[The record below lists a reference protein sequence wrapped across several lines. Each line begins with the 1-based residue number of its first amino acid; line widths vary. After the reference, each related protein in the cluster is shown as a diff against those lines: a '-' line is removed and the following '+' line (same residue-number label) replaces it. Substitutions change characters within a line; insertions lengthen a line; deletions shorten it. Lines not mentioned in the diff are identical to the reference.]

1 MTGESFEL
9 PSGLSKRRSD
19 FGAVPPKIPDTDS
32 GKLEEIVQLLRQIA
46 SPPPTP
52 GSKQTL
58 FYDRSSSNTVAV
70 AVVPEA
76 NSALYT
82 REQVWEHLQRNAES
96 INLYN
101 DGPGPWY
108 IRISHNGEQ
117 FSDEFPIY
125 EGEAKTVK
133 NIYEIKHRSP
143 HANMNYRIT
152 EFEMWKQKNVDFRA
166 GPQYLFNGT
175 VGIGAGN
182 ANPALAYAGATLHN
196 FNAAL
201 TTNATTGYF
210 KNRDPLN
217 TLYIWR
223 SQDGITFTPLGL
235 GIGVEYGTIDPNG
248 AVNIDYYN
256 IHSIMISSDT
266 AIAAVDYEI
275 WVG

>member
-1 MTGESFEL
+1 MTGQSFEL
-9 PSGLSKRRSD
+9 PFGLTKRRKE
-19 FGAVPPKIPDTDS
+19 FGAIPPDIPGTDS
-32 GKLEEIVQLLRQIA
+32 GKLEEIVQLLRQLA

-52 GSKQTL
+52 GSERTL
-58 FYDRSSSNTVAV
+58 FYDLKGTNVTAV
-70 AVVPEA
+70 TTVPEA

-82 REQVWEHLQRNAES
+82 REQVYEHLKMNAKI

-108 IRISHNGEQ
+108 IRISHDGEQ

-133 NIYEIKHRSP
+133 NIYEIRHRSP
-143 HANMNYRIT
+143 HADMNYRIT
-152 EFEMWKQKNVDFRA
+152 EFDMWKQKNVDFRA

-175 VGIGAGN
+175 VAIGAGN
-182 ANPALAYAGATLHN
+182 LNPAIAFTTATLHN
-196 FNAAL
+196 FNASL
-201 TTNATTGYF
+201 TNNATTGYI

-217 TLYIWR
+217 TLYLWR
-223 SQDGITFTPLGL
+223 SQDGITFAPLGL

-256 IHSIMISSDT
+256 IHSIMVSSDT
-266 AIAAVDYEI
+266 AIAPVDYEI

>member
-9 PSGLSKRRSD
+9 PFGLTKRRKD
-19 FGAVPPKIPDTDS
+19 FGAVPPEIPDTDS
-32 GKLEEIVQLLRQIA
+32 GKLEEIVILLRQLV
-46 SPPPTP
+46 SPPPIP
-52 GSKQTL
+52 ESERTL
-58 FYDRSSSNTVAV
+58 FYDVSATNATAV
-70 AVVPEA
+70 TTVPEA

-82 REQVWEHLQRNAES
+82 REQIWEHLQRNGK
-96 INLYN
+96 IVNLYN

-108 IRISHNGEQ
+108 IRISHDGEQ
-117 FSDEFPIY
+117 FSGEFPIY

-133 NIYEIKHRSP
+133 NVYEIRHRSP
-143 HANMNYRIT
+143 HADMDYRIT

-175 VGIGAGN
+175 VAIGAGN
-182 ANPALAYAGATLHN
+182 ANPTLAYVGATLHN
-196 FNAAL
+196 FNATL
-201 TTNATTGYF
+201 TTNATTGYI

-235 GIGVEYGTIDPNG
+235 GIGVEYGSIDPNG

-256 IHSIMISSDT
+256 IHSIRVSSDT
-266 AIAAVDYEI
+266 AIAPVDYEI